1 MVKLSILWWKQKAP
15 DWIEF
20 AKVYIMYILQWKRRK
35 PVNYRPDIN
44 NILEVMYSLMNKVIE
59 WHHNL
64 PLSRSSRSVQ
74 HLLSLRG
81 SCIFTFLTFHF
92 STSSLA
98 NTSSPTYN
106 DPYSAKA
113 DICWGPLSIEER
125 NWNVPSFNAKAF
137 SPRQTSPA
145 NGRLI
150 AGEIEYESRF
160 SLWIR
165 NSRLLFKMVC
175 RCFQIRLEKG
185 LDGDQPNL
193 CAVPSSFNC
202 ETPCRRSQFL
212 MNSTV

>member
-1 MVKLSILWWKQKAP
+1 
-15 DWIEF
+15 
-20 AKVYIMYILQWKRRK
+20 
-35 PVNYRPDIN
+35 
-44 NILEVMYSLMNKVIE
+44 MNKVIE
-59 WHHNL
+59 WTQSNINL
-64 PLSRSSRSVQ
+64 PLSCSSRSVTI
-74 HLLSLRG
+74 LLSLRG
-81 SCIFTFLTFHF
+81 YYIFPFLTFHF
-92 STSSLA
+92 STSSLT

-106 DPYSAKA
+106 YPYIAKA
-113 DICWGPLSIEER
+113 NICWVPLNIEKR

-165 NSRLLFKMVC
+165 NSRLLFKTVC
-175 RCFQIRLEKG
+175 RCFQIRQEKG

-193 CAVPSSFNC
+193 CAVPSSLNC